1 MAKAGKVY
9 DVIVVGA
16 GPAGIF
22 CTLNL
27 VKKGLKVL
35 LVEKGKPLPQR
46 VCPAPAAP
54 CLMCATCS
62 ITSGWGGAGAFSDGK
77 LTFSSQVGGWLN
89 SFFTDKELEKVI
101 EEVVETFSEFG
112 APPGRVFGSNLEAIE
127 ELKRKAIMADLVLVP
142 TQIKHLGT
150 ENCSKVLESM
160 FAYLKNQAEIL
171 FNLEVKSL
179 IVESGEVKGVITN
192 RGIFQSRIVVLAPG
206 RTGAD
211 WLRREANRLSLTL
224 TQNNVDLGVRVEVPA
239 PILEP
244 LTEPLYEAKL
254 LYFSRPFEDRVR
266 TFCMNPYGEVIREV
280 YEDVITVNG
289 HSFAGKK
296 SENTNFAILI
306 STNFTQPFKEPIA
319 YGKYIA
325 RLANLLGEGIILQR
339 LGDLIQGRRSTWERV
354 GRSVVKPSLRTV
366 TPGDLSFA
374 LPYRYLVD
382 ALEMLKALDKLA
394 PGVYSPHTLLYG
406 VEVKFYSSRLKL
418 NKNLETEVKNLFA
431 AGDGAGITRG
441 LAQAAASGILVARSV
456 LKEFKAV

>member
-1 MAKAGKVY
+1 MSKTRKIY

-27 VKKGLKVL
+27 IKKGLKVL
-35 LVEKGKPLPQR
+35 LVEKGKPLAQR
-46 VCPAPAAP
+46 VCPAPVVS
-54 CLMCATCS
+54 CLECASCS

-77 LTFSSQVGGWLN
+77 LTFSSQIGGWLT
-89 SFFTDKELEKVI
+89 SFFTEKELDETI
-101 EEVVETFSEFG
+101 EEVVRTFSEFG
-112 APPGRVFGSNLEAIE
+112 APPGRVFGEDIEVIE
-127 ELKRKAIMADLVLVP
+127 ELKRKAIMAELVLVP
-142 TQIKHLGT
+142 TRIKHLGT
-150 ENCSKVLESM
+150 ENCPKVLQSM
-160 FAYLKNQAEIL
+160 FTYLKDRADIL
-171 FNLEVKSL
+171 FNTEVKSL
-179 IVESGEVKGVITN
+179 IVENGEAKGVVSN
-192 RGIFQSRIVVLAPG
+192 RGEFKGRLIVLAPG
-206 RTGAD
+206 RIGAD
-211 WLRREANRLSLTL
+211 WLRREATRLGFTL

-244 LTEPLYEAKL
+244 LTNSLYEAKL

-289 HSFAGKK
+289 HSFAKK
-296 SENTNFAILI
+296 RGENTNFAILV
-306 STNFTQPFKEPIA
+306 STNFTHPFKEPIA

-339 LGDLIQGRRSTWERV
+339 LGDLIQGRRSTWKRIE
-354 GRSVVKPSLRTV
+354 RSVVKPSLQAV

-374 LPYRYLVD
+374 LPYRYLAD
-382 ALEMLKALDKLA
+382 ALGMLKALDKLV
-394 PGVYSPHTLLYG
+394 PGVYSSHTLLYG

-418 NKNLETEVKNLFA
+418 DKNLETEVKNLFA

-441 LAQAAASGILVARSV
+441 LAQAAASGILVARSI
-456 LKEFKAV
+456 LKRLKAV

>member
-1 MAKAGKVY
+1 MGKREKVY

-16 GPAGIF
+16 GPAAIF
-22 CTLNL
+22 CALSL
-27 VKKGLKVL
+27 AEKSLKIL
-35 LVEKGKPLPQR
+35 LLEKGKPLAQR
-46 VCPAPAAP
+46 ICPSPDKP
-54 CLMCATCS
+54 CSKCPSCS

-77 LTFSSQVGGWLN
+77 LTFSTEVGGWLRN
-89 SFFTDKELEKVI
+89 FFSEKELNRTIEK
-101 EEVVETFSEFG
+101 VVETFDKFG
-112 APPGRVFGSNLEAIE
+112 APPGRVFGGNPEEIE
-127 ELKRKAIMADLVLVP
+127 ELKRKAIMAELVLVP
-142 TQIKHLGT
+142 TRIKHLGT
-150 ENCSKVLESM
+150 ENCARVLEAM
-160 FAYLKNQAEIL
+160 FSYLKNRVEVL
-171 FNLEVKSL
+171 FNTEAKSL
-179 IVESGEVKGVITN
+179 IVKNGEIKGVLTSK
-192 RGIFQSRIVVLAPG
+192 GEFKSRVVVLAPG
-206 RTGAD
+206 RIGAD
-211 WLRREANRLSLTL
+211 WLRKEASRLGFTL

-239 PILEP
+239 PVMEP
-244 LTEPLYEAKL
+244 LTKPLYEAKL

-280 YEDVITVNG
+280 YEEVITVNG
-289 HSFAGKK
+289 HSFARKK
-296 SENTNFAILI
+296 RENTNFAILV

-339 LGDLIQGRRSTWERV
+339 LGDLLQGRRSTWERIE
-354 GRSVVKPSLRTV
+354 RSVVKPSLQAV

-382 ALEMLKALDKLA
+382 VLEMLKALEKLV

-456 LKEFKAV
+456 LKRLKAA

>member
-1 MAKAGKVY
+1 MSKTRKNY

-27 VKKGLKVL
+27 IKKGLKVL
-35 LVEKGKPLPQR
+35 LVEKGKPLAQR
-46 VCPAPAAP
+46 VCPAPRVP
-54 CLMCATCS
+54 CLMCDSCS

-77 LTFSSQVGGWLN
+77 LTFSAQVGGWLN
-89 SFFTDKELEKVI
+89 SFFSEKELNKTI
-101 EEVVETFSEFG
+101 EEVIRTFSEFG
-112 APPGRVFGSNLEAIE
+112 APTGRVFGEDIEAIE
-127 ELKRKAIMADLVLVP
+127 KLKRKAIVAELVLVP
-142 TQIKHLGT
+142 TRIKHLGT
-150 ENCSKVLESM
+150 ENCSKVLQSM
-160 FAYLKNQAEIL
+160 FNYLKNQADIL
-171 FNLEVKSL
+171 FGTEVKSL
-179 IVESGEVKGVITN
+179 IVENGQAKGVVSN
-192 RGIFQSRIVVLAPG
+192 RGEFRARVIVLAPG
-206 RTGAD
+206 RIGAD
-211 WLRREANRLSLTL
+211 WLRKEATRLGFTL

-244 LTEPLYEAKL
+244 LTKPLYEAKL

-266 TFCMNPYGEVIREV
+266 TFCMNPHGEVIREV

-289 HSFAGKK
+289 HSFANKK
-296 SENTNFAILI
+296 GENTNFAILV

-354 GRSVVKPSLRTV
+354 ERSVVKPSLQAV

-382 ALEMLKALDKLA
+382 ALEMLRALDKLA

-418 NKNLETEVKNLFA
+418 DKNLETEVENLFA

-441 LAQAAASGILVARSV
+441 LAQAAASGILVARSI
-456 LKEFKAV
+456 LKRLEAV